1 MESQN
6 HCSSSLH
13 FSKRSQNS
21 VTMPHLPNEIIL
33 EILSLLP
40 VKSLMRFKCVCKSW
54 RLMISDP
61 EFAKKQLNVATK
73 ESGKLDNLR
82 LILHSPYLRIK
93 SCSLPSLFYE
103 PFGYSINHD
112 YPGRDLGVINEIV
125 GCYNGLVCIS
135 IRDMEKDTIFVWN
148 PSIKESKRL
157 PSKPFEQLFYL
168 VSYAFG
174 YDSITDDYKVVRL
187 VCCSI
192 NDSYEYHV
200 EVFSL
205 RSNAWRKIRSFP
217 YFLFTDEAG
226 KHVNGSI
233 NWAVSRDKNND
244 HWFIASLDLATES
257 YQVVPQPDCAN
268 ETLKPIIR
276 VLGGQFC
283 IIFEYDDII
292 DVWVMQEYGVK
303 ESWSK
308 LVTVPFF
315 SDPLDANYAKPL
327 FYLKEGAILI
337 DFYGMLILY
346 NFNRNESTS
355 PMIYGV
361 HHYHEV
367 EVYLESMVSPNS
379 YN

>member
-6 HCSSSLH
+6 HCSSLH

-54 RLMISDP
+54 RSMISDP
-61 EFAKKQLNVATK
+61 K
-73 ESGKLDNLR
+73 SGKLDNLR

-192 NDSYEYHV
+192 DDSYEYHV

-226 KHVNGSI
+226 KHGQ
-233 NWAVSRDKNND
+233 NND

-257 YQVVPQPDCAN
+257 YQVVPQPDCAS

-292 DVWVMQEYGVK
+292 DVWVMQEYGF
-303 ESWSK
+303 SK
-308 LVTVPFF
+308 ISFTP
-315 SDPLDANYAKPL
+315 
-327 FYLKEGAILI
+327 IH
-337 DFYGMLILY
+337 
-346 NFNRNESTS
+346 NFI
-355 PMIYGV
+355 P
-361 HHYHEV
+361 
-367 EVYLESMVSPNS
+367 
-379 YN
+379 